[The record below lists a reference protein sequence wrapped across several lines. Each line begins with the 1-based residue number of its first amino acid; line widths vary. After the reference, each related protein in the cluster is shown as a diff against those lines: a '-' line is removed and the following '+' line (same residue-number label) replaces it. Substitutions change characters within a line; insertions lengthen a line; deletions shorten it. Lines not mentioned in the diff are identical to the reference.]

1 MADLLHKS
9 NRLDVVHAL
18 GVTVVMLLT
27 LISSGCTGSGHPE
40 PKDTI
45 KGMFGAIRASDSTF
59 LRTHIDLESAAA
71 GIRDDLAY
79 PMADST
85 ETVPALGERLLGAL
99 TGEGVLKT
107 RWLQDQIVL
116 GKSWIR
122 GDTALVE
129 VSFIDRLTH
138 MQYYN
143 KMRLEFRGDHWV
155 VTQFKT
161 L

>member
-1 MADLLHKS
+1 VARALLPA
-9 NRLDVVHAL
+9 VVAL
-18 GVTVVMLLT
+18 AT
-27 LISSGCTGSGHPE
+27 LAAAGCAGDGHPE

-45 KGMFGAIRASDSTF
+45 KGMFGAIRTSDSTF
-59 LRTHIDLESAAA
+59 LRMHIDLESAAA
-71 GIRDDLAY
+71 DVREDLSLPATTDSAGIVRA
-79 PMADST
+79 P
-85 ETVPALGERLLGAL
+85 GEQLLGAL
-99 TGEGVLKT
+99 TGEGALKT

-116 GKSWIR
+116 GESWVR

-155 VTQFKT
+155 VTRFKT

>member
-1 MADLLHKS
+1 M
-9 NRLDVVHAL
+9 
-18 GVTVVMLLT
+18 
-27 LISSGCTGSGHPE
+27 
-40 PKDTI
+40 
-45 KGMFGAIRASDSTF
+45 
-59 LRTHIDLESAAA
+59 
-71 GIRDDLAY
+71 
-79 PMADST
+79 
-85 ETVPALGERLLGAL
+85 PALGERLLGAL

-116 GKSWIR
+116 GKSWVR

-143 KMRLEFRGDHWV
+143 KMRLEFRGDRWV